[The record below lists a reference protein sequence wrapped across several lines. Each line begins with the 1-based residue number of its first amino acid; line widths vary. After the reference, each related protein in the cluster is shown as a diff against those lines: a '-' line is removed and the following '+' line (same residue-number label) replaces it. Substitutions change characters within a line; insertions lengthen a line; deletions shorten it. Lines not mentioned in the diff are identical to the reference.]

1 MGASAGSSRA
11 CFLTT
16 NWTMGAGP
24 TIGVLT
30 AVTGGSYF
38 GRLLSGVARAAA
50 AAGGQVLAIQT
61 QDSNRHRDEEDSLHP
76 CAYSART
83 GWDVVDAFVAIS
95 TSVDDGHLHALHDTG
110 KPLVLVSRDGDEM
123 RCHWVV
129 PDNTGG
135 TAQVVDHLIEH
146 GHRRIAFAGN
156 LVQSDMRERFEGY
169 RDAMIRHGIEPDPTL
184 LLTAVD
190 NMEAGGRSLG
200 RQFLERATTATA
212 VVAATD
218 SNAIGLIKTLRDAGI
233 QVPGQVAVVGFDDSL
248 EAGRSKP
255 SLTTVNVHVEELGEL
270 AGRLALGQVSGQEAA
285 PGRHSVASSVV
296 IRRSCGCGSADPATS
311 AMSSDDDSP
320 RDRVAAALHAVIGL
334 GPASSPGRLEGLK
347 TLIDA
352 LLDAVQRP
360 TPNRDRDKAVTGLV
374 EALASLTDDPEVG
387 IRVVGCLRKLL
398 PDLFPGRGTDALVL
412 DLALAMMSRALE
424 RETALR
430 LEAHEFLSSQQDVNA
445 SFLKSE
451 EDPSTLSWMT
461 RTAMSSACLGR
472 WETSGGL
479 KITGFTAR
487 LK

>member
-218 SNAIGLIKTLRDAGI
+218 SNAIGLIGNPSRRRDPGSRAGSRGR
-233 QVPGQVAVVGFDDSL
+233 VRRFPGSRPQQALPDHRERARRG
-248 EAGRSKP
+248 AGR
-255 SLTTVNVHVEELGEL
+255 
-270 AGRLALGQVSGQEAA
+270 AGRATGIGPGERAGGCARSALGG
-285 PGRHSVASSVV
+285 
-296 IRRSCGCGSADPATS
+296 
-311 AMSSDDDSP
+311 
-320 RDRVAAALHAVIGL
+320 VIG
-334 GPASSPGRLEGLK
+334 G
-347 TLIDA
+347 
-352 LLDAVQRP
+352 
-360 TPNRDRDKAVTGLV
+360 
-374 EALASLTDDPEVG
+374 DPEV
-387 IRVVGCLRKLL
+387 
-398 PDLFPGRGTDALVL
+398 
-412 DLALAMMSRALE
+412 
-424 RETALR
+424 LR
-430 LEAHEFLSSQQDVNA
+430 L
-445 SFLKSE
+445 
-451 EDPSTLSWMT
+451 
-461 RTAMSSACLGR
+461 RI
-472 WETSGGL
+472 GGSRRF
-479 KITGFTAR
+479 GHVVRRRQPA
-487 LK
+487 